1 MRRVLVVDNDDL
13 VRAMIVTMLRRAEY
27 HVAEAGDGAQAIR
40 IFESFK
46 PNVVIADASTPGRD
60 GIDLLGHLRERPEP
74 RPRVLILAGAAA
86 PLAGMPGVD
95 AAIRKPFTLQA
106 LVGAIENTAEDRPF
120 GDGSPPRDPA
130 EMMEQVRQVNALF
143 ERLAESPSWEAVRRD
158 ADLSSLVADAIA
170 SVESASRNLRAYG
183 QTLGDASANDFIATF
198 GAFGEAWM
206 DFLRTL
212 LPGHPAKHPD

>member
-1 MRRVLVVDNDDL
+1 MRRVLVIDNDDL

-27 HVAEAGDGAQAIR
+27 RVAETGDGAQAIH
-40 IFESFK
+40 ILESFK
-46 PNVVIADASTPGRD
+46 PNVVIADAATSRRD
-60 GIDLLGHLRERPEP
+60 DVDLIGHLKESPEP
-74 RPRVLILAGAAA
+74 RPRVVIIAGGAA
-86 PLAGMPGVD
+86 PLARMPGVD

-106 LVGAIENTAEDRPF
+106 LVGAIENNAEDRPVR
-120 GDGSPPRDPA
+120 DGSPPRDPA

-170 SVESASRNLRAYG
+170 SVESASRDLRAYG
-183 QTLGDASANDFIATF
+183 QTLGDADVNEFIATF

-212 LPGHPAKHPD
+212 LPGHPAKD